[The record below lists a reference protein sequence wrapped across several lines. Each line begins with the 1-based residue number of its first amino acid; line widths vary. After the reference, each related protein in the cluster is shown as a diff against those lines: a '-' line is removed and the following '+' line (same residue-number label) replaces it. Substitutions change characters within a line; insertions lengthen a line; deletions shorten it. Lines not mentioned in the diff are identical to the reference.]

1 MNKIVYIL
9 VNRMNRRFI
18 GTTENTDAELAAHNK
33 GAYKG
38 TKQFKPWK
46 LEWFS
51 LPLSVNDAIRLE
63 AKLRKHKTNATML
76 EHITDEQD
84 NPKPKF

>member
-1 MNKIVYIL
+1 MKKIVYIL

-18 GTTENTDAELAAHNK
+18 GTTEDAEAEIKAHNK
-33 GAYKG
+33 GFYKG
-38 TKQFKPWK
+38 TKQFKPWT

-63 AKLRKHKTNATML
+63 SKLRKHKTNASML
-76 EHITDEQD
+76 EHITLEHD